1 METLMVDFTFHA
13 KPGSASVRSKWH
25 RKRRQRTT
33 QTRERVDTQ
42 AQMESFFKMADEA
55 DVSLVSNS
63 TVLA

>member
-1 METLMVDFTFHA
+1 METLMVGFTFHA
-13 KPGSASVRSKWH
+13 KPGSASVRSKCY
-25 RKRRQRTT
+25 RERRQRTT

-63 TVLA
+63 T